1 MIVATFLTS
10 CGTTIHI
17 DDKYAVSRESV
28 EGKRIIVEQNRT
40 AYRILM
46 NYLEKR
52 LEHESESVGNCQA
65 RRPRIC

>member
-28 EGKRIIVEQNRT
+28 EGKRIIVEQNRA
-40 AYRILM
+40 AYQILM
-46 NYLEKR
+46 NYEKG
-52 LEHESESVGNCQA
+52 LEHESESIDN
-65 RRPRIC
+65 